1 MCYMGE
7 REHPDRV
14 GVRELRQNLSVYLQ
28 RVKEGETLEVTER
41 GLPVAELRP
50 RSAAP
55 LSKIDQMIA
64 DGRITPAKTSP
75 RDIPYPP
82 PPSDPTAPTL
92 SEILQQMRD
101 EDPR

>member
-1 MCYMGE
+1 MCYMAE

-50 RSAAP
+50 RSPAP

-64 DGRITPAKTSP
+64 DGRITPARSRP
-75 RDIPYPP
+75 AGPAAASASDGSDGPDALRDPP
-82 PPSDPTAPTL
+82 ADA
-92 SEILQQMRD
+92 
-101 EDPR
+101 

>member
-55 LSKIDQMIA
+55 LSKI
-64 DGRITPAKTSP
+64 GRITPAKTRP

-92 SEILQQMRD
+92 SEMLQQMRD